1 VKTPA
6 HSPWR
11 ILLVDD
17 NEDLVDSLRSVLLSD
32 SRRPLSIRAA
42 ASQAEALADAREH
55 GFDVAIVDVKLPD
68 GSGVELASTLRE
80 IQPLGEVV
88 LVTGFATVD
97 SAIAAL
103 KSGAYAFILKSF
115 RPEELVA
122 TVDQALTKVE
132 LVRDREDLEGRYRDL
147 IEHTDVLVIG
157 FDVDHRVVLFN
168 HRASQL
174 TGLER
179 HEALGNNILTSWIP
193 EADWPKFRAAE
204 ARLGTTGAAEAETEF
219 SALGLQ
225 RTIRW
230 HLSPGRGLVY
240 AMGIDVTER
249 IGLEKRLREGEAL
262 SAMGVLA
269 MHLAH
274 EIRNPL
280 NAAVLQL
287 HLMTRQMDKLEVD
300 DAQKTKFGERVSV
313 VESELGRLNR
323 MLTEFLELAR
333 PREGARES
341 LHLGNLVDEVL
352 NLEREAALARGIG
365 VIRDFRAITPL
376 VRGDRE
382 KLKQVV
388 LNLVINAFEAMKEGG
403 NLRVELAVHERDL
416 VLDLLDDGQGIDPQ
430 LAERVFEPFFTTK
443 EGGTG
448 LGLSIVRKI
457 VDQHGGSLR
466 IGPRPEGGT
475 RVTLKL
481 PLLDPK

>member
-1 VKTPA
+1 MSSPHT
-6 HSPWR
+6 PWR

-17 NEDLVDSLRSVLLSD
+17 NEDLVDSLHSVLTAGSP
-32 SRRPLSIRAA
+32 RELSIRTA
-42 ASQAEALADAREH
+42 ASRAEALCDAREH

-80 IQPLGEVV
+80 IQPLAEVV

-103 KSGAYAFILKSF
+103 KSGAYAFVLKSF

-132 LVRDREDLEGRYRDL
+132 LVRDREELEGRYRDL
-147 IEHTDVLVIG
+147 IERTDVLVIG
-157 FDVDHRVVLFN
+157 FDADYRVVLFN
-168 HRASQL
+168 HRASEL

-179 HEALGNNILTSWIP
+179 LEAIGRDVLASWIP
-193 EADWPKFRAAE
+193 EADWTKFKAAQS
-204 ARLGTTGAAEAETEF
+204 RVGASAEAETEF
-219 SALGLQ
+219 SAIPGSSTT

-230 HLSPGRGLVY
+230 HFSHGRGLVY
-240 AMGIDVTER
+240 AMGIDVTDR
-249 IGLEKRLREGEAL
+249 IALEKRLREGEAL

-287 HLMTRQMDKLEVD
+287 HLMTRQMDKLDVD
-300 DAQKTKFGERVSV
+300 DAQKHKFSERANV

-333 PREGARES
+333 PREGERES
-341 LHLGNLVDEVL
+341 LHFGTLVDEVL
-352 NLEREAALARGIG
+352 NLEREAAKAKG
-365 VIRDFRAITPL
+365 VIVARDFRAPQPF

-388 LNLVINAFEAMKEGG
+388 LNLVINALEAMKDGG
-403 NLRVELAVHERDL
+403 TLGVELAAIDREL
-416 VLDLLDDGQGIDPQ
+416 ALDLLDDGPGIDPM
-430 LAERVFEPFFTTK
+430 LSERVFEPFFTTK

-457 VDQHGGSLR
+457 VDQHGGLLR
-466 IGPRPEGGT
+466 IEPRAEGGT
-475 RVTLKL
+475 RVSLRL
-481 PLLDPK
+481 PLVEPK

>member
-1 VKTPA
+1 MT
-6 HSPWR
+6 SSR

-17 NEDLVDSLRSVLLSD
+17 NEELVDSLRSVLIAD
-32 SRRPLSIRAA
+32 SRRKLTIRAA
-42 ASQAEALADAREH
+42 ASGARALEEAREH
-55 GFDVAIVDVKLPD
+55 GFDVAIVDVQLPD
-68 GSGVELASTLRE
+68 SSGAELAASLRE
-80 IQPLGEVV
+80 LQPHSEVV

-103 KSGAYAFILKSF
+103 KSGAYAFFLKSF

-122 TVDQALTKVE
+122 TIDQALTKVE
-132 LVRDREDLEGRYRDL
+132 LMRDREEVEGRYRDL
-147 IEHTDVLVIG
+147 IERTDLLLLG
-157 FDVDHRVVLFN
+157 FDEDFGVLLCN
-168 HRASQL
+168 RRASEL
-174 TGLER
+174 TGLSR
-179 HEALGNNILTSWIP
+179 DAALLDCIP
-193 EADWPKFRAAE
+193 EDEHAKFRTACAKRGVLAE
-204 ARLGTTGAAEAETEF
+204 IETDLIARGGR
-219 SALGLQ
+219 

-230 HLSPGRGLVY
+230 HFSPGRGMTY
-240 AMGIDVTER
+240 AMGLDVTER
-249 IGLEKRLREGEAL
+249 MSLERRVREGEAL

-300 DAQKTKFGERVSV
+300 GAQKQKFSERAGV
-313 VESELGRLNR
+313 VEAELGRLNR

-333 PREGARES
+333 PRDAVREV
-341 LHLGNLVDEVL
+341 LHLGGLLDEVID
-352 NLEREAALARGIG
+352 LERESAHARGIE
-365 VIRDFRAITPL
+365 VVRRDGAGEPL

-388 LNLVINAFEAMKEGG
+388 LNLMINAFEAMKDGG
-403 NLRVELAVHERDL
+403 SLRIELTPSDDGILLEF
-416 VLDLLDDGQGIDPQ
+416 LDDGPGIDPT

-457 VDQHGGSLR
+457 MDQHGGNLTLSTR
-466 IGPRPEGGT
+466 AEGGT
-475 RVTLKL
+475 QVRLKF
-481 PLLDPK
+481 PLAH

>member
-1 VKTPA
+1 MSA
-6 HSPWR
+6 PWR

-17 NEDLVDSLRSVLLSD
+17 NEDLVDSLRSVLTAD
-32 SRRPLSIRAA
+32 SRRELSIRTA
-42 ASQAEALADAREH
+42 ASQAEALADVQAH

-68 GSGVELASTLRE
+68 GSGVELASRLRE
-80 IQPLGEVV
+80 LSPLGEVV
-88 LVTGFATVD
+88 LVTGFASVD
-97 SAIAAL
+97 AAIAAL
-103 KSGAYAFILKSF
+103 KSGAYAFVLKSF

-132 LVRDREDLEGRYRDL
+132 LVRDREELEGRYRDL
-147 IEHTDVLVIG
+147 IERTDVLVIG
-157 FDVDHRVVLFN
+157 FDAEHRVVLFN

-174 TGLER
+174 TGLDR
-179 HEALGNNILTSWIP
+179 HEALGKDVLASWIP
-193 EADWPKFRAAE
+193 EADWPKFKAAR
-204 ARLGTTGAAEAETEF
+204 ARLGAGAPAEAETEF
-219 SALGLQ
+219 VAQGSQ

-230 HLSPGRGLVY
+230 HLSHGRGLVY

-249 IGLEKRLREGEAL
+249 IALEKRLREGEAL

-287 HLMTRQMDKLEVD
+287 HLMTRQMDKLEVEP
-300 DAQKTKFGERVSV
+300 AQKTKFGERVSV

-341 LHLGNLVDEVL
+341 LQFGALIDEVL
-352 NLEREAALARGIG
+352 NLEREAALARGID
-365 VIRDFRAITPL
+365 VVRDATSSSLALL

-388 LNLVINAFEAMKEGG
+388 LNLVINAFEAMKDGG
-403 NLRVELAVHERDL
+403 KLRVELSAQEREL
-416 VLDLLDDGQGIDPQ
+416 VLDLLDDGPGIDPM

-457 VDQHGGSLR
+457 VDQHGGGLL
-466 IGPRPEGGT
+466 IAPRPEGGT
-475 RVTLKL
+475 RVTLRL
-481 PLLDPK
+481 PLVAG